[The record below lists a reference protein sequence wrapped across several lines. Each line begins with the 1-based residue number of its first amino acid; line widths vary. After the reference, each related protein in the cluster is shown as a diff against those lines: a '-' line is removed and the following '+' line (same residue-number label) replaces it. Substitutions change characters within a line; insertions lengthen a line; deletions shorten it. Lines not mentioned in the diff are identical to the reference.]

1 MPGATLA
8 MALAEAG
15 AGRPH
20 EGRRMGG
27 ILRRASLLSDGGEAS
42 IAIDGDHPPLTVS
55 ARFGSVECA
64 VRRKFIRAAHFAAFR
79 NLTRP
84 VAVLGDHSGNR
95 ASSFSIEDMANR
107 SASTGSRFMRAAN
120 ARASSR
126 RGQLATRRSA
136 CVRSK
141 TSQGPPL
148 RRETANRASD
158 GVSLVIARS
167 QLAGRRS
174 S

>member
-55 ARFGSVECA
+55 ARFGSVECT
-64 VRRKFIRAAHFAAFR
+64 VRRKFIRAAHFAPFR
-79 NLTRP
+79 SLTP
-84 VAVLGDHSGNR
+84 
-95 ASSFSIEDMANR
+95 
-107 SASTGSRFMRAAN
+107 
-120 ARASSR
+120 
-126 RGQLATRRSA
+126 
-136 CVRSK
+136 
-141 TSQGPPL
+141 GPPL
-148 RRETANRASD
+148 FSAITLAIQRPAFPLRIWRTGAPRRDPDS
-158 GVSLVIARS
+158 
-167 QLAGRRS
+167 
-174 S
+174 